1 MVQDNGGAIAQ
12 RGFNYQNH
20 VISLVAIRNY
30 CKNKFE
36 IYVESDDDFEV
47 VYDDNYHAYIQ
58 VKGMKRVSITRL
70 LQKEKDNC
78 SIFEKHFTSG
88 DQHSKYK
95 IVVFHFNQAEL
106 LKMNVNT
113 SEELFERSWKFSA
126 EQTNEILAKLGADF
140 GAKLDNF
147 SLVKT
152 AFCNDFSEARTY
164 LKGELITQEISVD
177 GRDDIIL
184 DELDR
189 LIKQKSEYIIKNE
202 DDKKLKRISAV
213 ELKPIL
219 KKISSKALFE
229 SELDK
234 FPFTP
239 YKKAKIKKEEVKIIL
254 NYMYDKRQV
263 IGLLESDKDR
273 LETKHLIE
281 IAEEIINC
289 DILQHLD
296 YDARYAIVI
305 SAYCDIIEGVANE
318 PINHP

>member
-147 SLVKT
+147 S
-152 AFCNDFSEARTY
+152 
-164 LKGELITQEISVD
+164 EISKKIEYKDDVISSLESVD
-177 GRDDIIL
+177 LYEVINWIISL
-184 DELDR
+184 T
-189 LIKQKSEYIIKNE
+189 
-202 DDKKLKRISAV
+202 V
-213 ELKPIL
+213 ELPFSIFWIKSM
-219 KKISSKALFE
+219 KVKISLK
-229 SELDK
+229 
-234 FPFTP
+234 
-239 YKKAKIKKEEVKIIL
+239 
-254 NYMYDKRQV
+254 
-263 IGLLESDKDR
+263 
-273 LETKHLIE
+273 
-281 IAEEIINC
+281 
-289 DILQHLD
+289 
-296 YDARYAIVI
+296 
-305 SAYCDIIEGVANE
+305 
-318 PINHP
+318 NHPICCKFFCKNSLVTLS